1 MTDQGVK
8 SEKRLYRTRVFARVH
23 PTPLLQVLAGKGR
36 REGEAGK
43 EKQATTSPRS
53 AKSGLARLRSTLC
66 QDISWVPLR
75 RPRGDSEG
83 GPARLLRRARGGQHC
98 LPAGPRPRP
107 AHVPRCWRERGPG
120 VGASPK
126 LYRHGVGPHLRAA
139 LAVCTS
145 HNAELSREAQGA
157 LSCAAKHSSHYV
169 PANRSVFVSP
179 SGFSGW

>member
-23 PTPLLQVLAGKGR
+23 PTPLLQVLVVKGR

-83 GPARLLRRARGGQHC
+83 GPARLLPLTG
-98 LPAGPRPRP
+98 AGRP
-107 AHVPRCWRERGPG
+107 ALSPCRASSSACSCPTLLEGAWPWR
-120 VGASPK
+120 
-126 LYRHGVGPHLRAA
+126 
-139 LAVCTS
+139 
-145 HNAELSREAQGA
+145 
-157 LSCAAKHSSHYV
+157 
-169 PANRSVFVSP
+169 
-179 SGFSGW
+179 